1 MSFYLLLSKFLSKIN
16 KLSAIIQLPQN
27 SISLNF
33 TNKQKHDKNNL
44 FCKSTEHQKLF
55 KRTINP
61 NCTNILML
69 KLWFYYPIQHHK
81 IPKSNIFWWA
91 VEREER
97 LDLSDIKVT
106 FICSE
111 IYIRPLLLSQQTFNW
126 NVSWIPRTIQPNGS
140 SSFNKLSSTHG

>member
-1 MSFYLLLSKFLSKIN
+1 MFYNLLLSKFLSKIN

-61 NCTNILML
+61 NCTDILCWNYGFAVHYSIT
-69 KLWFYYPIQHHK
+69 KFPNQ
-81 IPKSNIFWWA
+81 IFFDGL
-91 VEREER
+91 EREREIR
-97 LDLSDIKVT
+97 LVWHQSNFYLLRNIYPSTAIKSANIQLKCILKSPNYPT
-106 FICSE
+106 KFI
-111 IYIRPLLLSQQTFNW
+111 LLFQQAC
-126 NVSWIPRTIQPNGS
+126 
-140 SSFNKLSSTHG
+140 

>member
-1 MSFYLLLSKFLSKIN
+1 MFYNLLLSKFLSKIN

-61 NCTNILML
+61 NCTDILCWNYGFAIHYSIT
-69 KLWFYYPIQHHK
+69 KFPNQ
-81 IPKSNIFWWA
+81 IFFDGL
-91 VEREER
+91 EREER

-126 NVSWIPRTIQPNGS
+126 NVSWNPQTIQPNLS
-140 SSFNKLSSTHG
+140 SSFNKLVSTYG